1 MIDFESRKNELH
13 KKHQIDE
20 LINILKNNDKL
31 LAELSSCEEKENKNV
46 IIKNFREKIK
56 LSTNINK
63 LYLYCCFLR
72 EFLQN
77 FYDSETI
84 SSETYYVFSI
94 IELDFETFIT
104 NNIKMPDNSKL
115 APIRENYI
123 INSIELLDKI
133 NDYIIKGYELNDLK
147 LTISIYNYL
156 FSSQELDSEI
166 NKKVV
171 FVSGE

>member
-1 MIDFESRKNELH
+1 
-13 KKHQIDE
+13 
-20 LINILKNNDKL
+20 
-31 LAELSSCEEKENKNV
+31 
-46 IIKNFREKIK
+46 
-56 LSTNINK
+56 
-63 LYLYCCFLR
+63 
-72 EFLQN
+72 
-77 FYDSETI
+77 
-84 SSETYYVFSI
+84 
-94 IELDFETFIT
+94 
-104 NNIKMPDNSKL
+104 MPDNSKL

-171 FVSGE
+171 FVSGEWSISLDDEREQKDIRGLQ

>member
-1 MIDFESRKNELH
+1 
-13 KKHQIDE
+13 
-20 LINILKNNDKL
+20 
-31 LAELSSCEEKENKNV
+31 
-46 IIKNFREKIK
+46 
-56 LSTNINK
+56 
-63 LYLYCCFLR
+63 
-72 EFLQN
+72 
-77 FYDSETI
+77 
-84 SSETYYVFSI
+84 
-94 IELDFETFIT
+94 
-104 NNIKMPDNSKL
+104 MPDNSKL

-166 NKKVV
+166 NKKCL

>member
-1 MIDFESRKNELH
+1 MMKWREENIVTMYRRILTWKSY
-13 KKHQIDE
+13 
-20 LINILKNNDKL
+20 LI
-31 LAELSSCEEKENKNV
+31 
-46 IIKNFREKIK
+46 
-56 LSTNINK
+56 
-63 LYLYCCFLR
+63 YLYCCFLR
-72 EFLQN
+72 EFLQK

-133 NDYIIKGYELNDLK
+133 NDYITKGYELNDLK

-166 NKKVV
+166 NKKVFICIRWV
-171 FVSGE
+171 KHFFRWWKRTKRY

>member
-1 MIDFESRKNELH
+1 MMKWREENIVTMYRRILTWKSY
-13 KKHQIDE
+13 
-20 LINILKNNDKL
+20 LI
-31 LAELSSCEEKENKNV
+31 
-46 IIKNFREKIK
+46 
-56 LSTNINK
+56 
-63 LYLYCCFLR
+63 YLYCCFLR
-72 EFLQN
+72 EFLQK

-147 LTISIYNYL
+147 LTTSIYNYL

-166 NKKVV
+166 NKKVFICIRWV
-171 FVSGE
+171 KHFFRWWKRTKRY